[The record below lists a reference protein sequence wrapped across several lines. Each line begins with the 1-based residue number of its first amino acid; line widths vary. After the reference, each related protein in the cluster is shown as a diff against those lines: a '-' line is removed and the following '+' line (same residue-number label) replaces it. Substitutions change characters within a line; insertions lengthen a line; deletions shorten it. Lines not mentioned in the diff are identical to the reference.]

1 MIDEIFV
8 FDNVVHMHDMSDANL
23 RQDVPDAEWARA
35 GLLGL
40 GELFRHVAPN
50 DLDHRKAV
58 SVDEMYEA
66 VFLESPTDLAMAQV
80 VPIFDWF
87 KDWWAPV
94 RLNYE
99 LARAYPERVLFCGG
113 VDPNWRGLDQALRD
127 MEFQVKEW
135 GAVSMKFY
143 SGHEEGTWRCDD
155 RELAYPLYEKAQQL
169 GINVLQFHKGNPF
182 GLQNVE
188 STRPNDLQAAARDFP
203 DLTFVVHHLAL
214 PYFDEMVNIA
224 ARFPNI
230 HLALSAMI
238 NFILIS
244 PRMVQE
250 RLGRL
255 LMEVGSGKLIW
266 GSEASLGG
274 PPRAYLEAVM
284 ALEIPDDLRVG
295 YGFPQFTREDKRKFL
310 GENFAR
316 LMGIDLEQ
324 KKRELYGSAEAV
336 GARAKAG
343 VAAP

>member
-23 RQDVPDAEWARA
+23 RQDVPDADWARA

-40 GELFRHVAPN
+40 GELFRRVAPN

-58 SVDEMYEA
+58 SVQEMYEA
-66 VFLESPTDLAMAQV
+66 VFVESPTDLAMAQV

-87 KDWWAPV
+87 RDWWSPV

-99 LARAYPERVLFCGG
+99 LARTYPDRVLFCGG
-113 VDPNWRGLDQALRD
+113 VDPNWRGVDQAIRD
-127 MEFQVKEW
+127 MEFQVKDW

-155 RELAYPLYEKAQQL
+155 RALAYPLYEQAQQL
-169 GINVLQFHKGNPF
+169 GIRVLQFHKGNPF

-188 STRPNDLQAAARDFP
+188 TTRPNDLQAAARDFP
-203 DLTFVVHHLAL
+203 DLIFVVHHLAL

-255 LMEVGSGKLIW
+255 LMEVGSDRLIW

-284 ALEIPDDLRVG
+284 ALEIAEDLRVG
-295 YGFPQFTREDKRKFL
+295 YGYPQFTREDKRKFL

-316 LMGIDLEQ
+316 LMGVDLAA
-324 KKRELYGSAEAV
+324 KKRELYGSPDVV
-336 GARAKAG
+336 GARAQVSVRAQ
-343 VAAP
+343 